1 MRVSALE
8 KASLA
13 DIKNDTFIGIAGMP
27 KPDDSIEA
35 FSIHIF
41 LPAQRGVV
49 PDRHGPWD
57 ARPNSTM
64 TNAYVTSMVKEKD
77 GEILTVKYKDGEK
90 KVVVTPQTVIAAAA
104 PAKKEEI
111 KAGTP
116 IIIFGWDKQPDGS
129 VLAKTMY
136 ICRSVTPA
144 MMFKASLQRSSLLR
158 GRRRICA
165 TAGCRTR
172 CRFENFDGHAGGQ
185 IGKTREVKVKL
196 TADVTVFGITEATI
210 ADIKPGAYIGGV
222 HPQQPDGE
230 QGDSGDGLAESQR
243 G

>member
-1 MRVSALE
+1 MYKLNMMRRAVGTAVIALLFATAAQAQQPGRIRGQIEKVDGATYLLKARDGTMLNVKLADDVRVSALE

-27 KPDDSIEA
+27 KPDGSIEA

-77 GEILTVKYKDGEK
+77 GETLTVKYKDGEK
-90 KVVVTPQTVIAAAA
+90 KIIVTPQTVIAAAA
-104 PAKKEEI
+104 SAKKEDI

-129 VLAKTMY
+129 VLAKSLY
-136 ICRSVTPA
+136 VGRSVTPA
-144 MMFKASLQRSSLLR
+144 M
-158 GRRRICA
+158 
-165 TAGCRTR
+165 
-172 CRFENFDGHAGGQ
+172 
-185 IGKTREVKVKL
+185 
-196 TADVTVFGITEATI
+196 
-210 ADIKPGAYIGGV
+210 
-222 HPQQPDGE
+222 
-230 QGDSGDGLAESQR
+230 
-243 G
+243 